1 MKASSPMH
9 QMIIDEQYLLYQ
21 QQEQT
26 LMESI
31 EDLLRQILDSE
42 KLVMDKHFVEERG
55 VYVTIATGDG
65 EYDNLLVYAVDQDY
79 VYADAEFETPLQELS
94 CDDLYTV
101 LTQVNAFLKEYDTA
115 STSHSL
121 TRKI

>member
-1 MKASSPMH
+1 MH
-9 QMIIDEQYLLYQ
+9 QIAINEQYLLYQ

-26 LMESI
+26 LKQSI
-31 EDLLRQILDSE
+31 KEILDRMLDGE
-42 KLVMDKHFVEERG
+42 KLVMDEQFVEERAD
-55 VYVTIATGDG
+55 YVTMATGDG
-65 EYDNLLVYAVDQDY
+65 EYENMLVYAVDQDY
-79 VYADAEFETPLQELS
+79 VYADAEVEYGTFFQELS
-94 CDDLYTV
+94 ADDLYTV